1 MSRKPNK
8 QAKQPELVNP
18 AVAGL
23 DRKLRIV
30 SIALIVCAVA
40 KAVFV
45 IFFDLSAITNF
56 TGVMNPDRAVES
68 GMGRICL
75 AVSLVMFM
83 AGILGLGTRTHA
95 ESALKNAKLIAAI
108 TIACAVATVVIGI
121 IDGHNPGDIVCS
133 LAGGALS
140 ALLWYYV
147 RALER

>member
-18 AVAGL
+18 AVADL
-23 DRKLRIV
+23 DRKLRVV

-83 AGILGLGTRTHA
+83 AGILGLGTRTHT
-95 ESALKNAKLIAAI
+95 ESALKNARLVAAI
-108 TIACAVATVVIGI
+108 SIACAVATVVIGI
-121 IDGHNPGDIVCS
+121 ADGHNPGDIAFS
-133 LAGGALS
+133 LIGAGLSGALF
-140 ALLWYYV
+140 WFC
-147 RALER
+147 RAR